1 MGKESSSKIPTKMWI
16 AAFLISL
23 PSFLFGY
30 ISAALNSCLI
40 TGDGDDAGKCYDNN
54 DDASPNCP
62 PGTVYNDIKLSTVD
76 ASLATSLMIVGA
88 WLGCLL
94 GSGPSEKYGRRTT
107 MLINNFT
114 FIGGAIM
121 CCIADKYI
129 LFAGR
134 FLAGFGVGLES
145 VVVPVLLSEI
155 ATAETRG
162 TITTLHQLQITFGIF
177 MAGIVGYGF
186 VENVAHGWVYVQA
199 GITIPVVIMVLGM
212 GFIPESPKW
221 LVQQGRTED
230 AKSSLY
236 ILRPPGFDVNA
247 EVSLMIAEANSHV
260 DKDEA
265 SWSEVFSHKTPLII
279 GCGLM
284 FSSAMSGINT
294 VIFYSATIFGF
305 AGFDEAILAT
315 AAVGAV
321 NFLATATATYL
332 VDISGRK
339 TLLLR
344 GINLMTVSLLILSI
358 TLLVANDAQ
367 KLQGFIAVFAVLFFV
382 IGFAIGLGA
391 VSWVI
396 MSEIMST
403 RLRTKAFGLF
413 VSVNWGFNLV
423 IGLTTLPAIDFLGGT
438 KSSMDDD
445 ETSDARK
452 EGVAYMYIILA
463 GICFLATLF
472 IVFFVP
478 ETKGKSPE
486 DFMTDV
492 SVYKGEKVRRH
503 EGDMVRPLTAD
514 IEDSG
519 RSY

>member
-1 MGKESSSKIPTKMWI
+1 MGKSVSEIPLKMWV

-40 TGDGDDAGKCYDNN
+40 TGDSDSPSKCYENN
-54 DDASPNCP
+54 DDSNPNCP
-62 PGTVYNDIKLSTVD
+62 PGTVYNDIRLSTVD
-76 ASLATSLMIVGA
+76 ASLATSFLVIGA

-94 GSGPSEKYGRRTT
+94 GSVPSEKYGRRTT
-107 MLINNFT
+107 MLWNNLA

-121 CCIADKYI
+121 CCISNKYI

-134 FLAGFGVGLES
+134 FVAGFGVGLES

-155 ATAETRG
+155 ATADTRG

-177 MAGIVGYGF
+177 IAGIVGYGF
-186 VENVAHGWVYVQA
+186 VENVGHGWVYVQA
-199 GITIPVVIMVLGM
+199 GILIPVVIMFLGM
-212 GFIPESPKW
+212 AFIPESPKW
-221 LVQQGRTED
+221 LVAQGRPED

-236 ILRPPGFDVNA
+236 ILRSPGFDVNA
-247 EVSLMIAEANSHV
+247 EVSLMIAETNAHV
-260 DKDEA
+260 DKEEA
-265 SWSEVFSHKTPLII
+265 TWGEVFACRTPMII

-294 VIFYSATIFGF
+294 VIFYSSTIFGF

-321 NFLATATATYL
+321 NFVATGVAAYL
-332 VDISGRK
+332 VDVMGRK
-339 TLLLR
+339 QLLLR
-344 GINLMTVSLLILSI
+344 GTNLMTCALLVLSI
-358 TLLVANDAQ
+358 TLLAANNSQ
-367 KLQGFIAVFAVLFFV
+367 TLQGYIAVFAVLFFV

-391 VSWVI
+391 VSWVV

-413 VSVNWGFNLV
+413 VSINWGFNLV

-438 KSSMDDD
+438 KSDMDDD

-452 EGVAYMYIILA
+452 EGVAYLYIILA
-463 GICFLATLF
+463 CVCFCATLF
-472 IVFFVP
+472 MIFFVP

-486 DFMTDV
+486 DFMTD
-492 SVYKGEKVRRH
+492 YKGEKVRKH
-503 EGDMVRPLTAD
+503 ESDMVRPLTSD
-514 IEDSG
+514 MDDPG
-519 RSY
+519 RI